1 LAIMKST
8 ARLYVLMARSAP
20 VAVIFRRGP
29 SKQVLLIKWYLEED
43 TFEYGQWLKGR
54 IYERR
59 CDLSPEGD
67 MLLYFAASWRKPYQS
82 WTAISRP
89 PFLTALALWPKGDGW
104 GGGGHF
110 ISRAKLALN
119 HRDREMALAPGFEVP
134 KRLTVC
140 QFGDR
145 PGWGED
151 DPIWSARLLRDGWK
165 LTHWPEKT
173 KDEYGAKVWIEYAP
187 PITWQKPHP
196 MQPKRYSLQMSILG
210 LKERDGSWYLIEYD
224 VISKE
229 GTTQSIGRS
238 EWADWA
244 PNGDL
249 LFAQSGCLY
258 RLRCVKGV
266 LGPIETSEV
275 IADFS
280 DLAFENKEASDQ
292 ATVWPLKKA
301 KVKKR

>member
-1 LAIMKST
+1 
-8 ARLYVLMARSAP
+8 
-20 VAVIFRRGP
+20 
-29 SKQVLLIKWYLEED
+29 
-43 TFEYGQWLKGR
+43 
-54 IYERR
+54 
-59 CDLSPEGD
+59 
-67 MLLYFAASWRKPYQS
+67 
-82 WTAISRP
+82 
-89 PFLTALALWPKGDGW
+89 
-104 GGGGHF
+104 
-110 ISRAKLALN
+110 
-119 HRDREMALAPGFEVP
+119 
-134 KRLTVC
+134 
-140 QFGDR
+140 
-145 PGWGED
+145 
-151 DPIWSARLLRDGWK
+151 
-165 LTHWPEKT
+165 
-173 KDEYGAKVWIEYAP
+173 
-187 PITWQKPHP
+187 
-196 MQPKRYSLQMSILG
+196 MSILG

-249 LFAQSGCLY
+249 LFAQSGRLY